1 MSKTADKRA
10 ISAER
15 IIDKIFSDL
24 SFSDTELRDI
34 LRDSY
39 IGNIPNMDGYLVRNN
54 IDLRRYYYGIK
65 PILLTTIGTRR
76 KHKPR

>member
-15 IIDKIFSDL
+15 IIDKIFL
-24 SFSDTELRDI
+24 FFSFSDTELRDI

-65 PILLTTIGTRR
+65 PILLTTIGTRL